1 MKTDTLNH
9 TLMHSLPS
17 SALQITRESGWSIA
31 DSWSVYEW
39 QLKGTLY
46 PRLCNRVSQAGL
58 NTEEVK

>member
-46 PRLCNRVSQAGL
+46 PRLCNRVS
-58 NTEEVK
+58 